1 MKHNKKIKMK
11 MKNEETNNNFEE
23 VLDEEKLDIIMLGKE
38 SKSKLRISDLLKSL
52 KNKII
57 LNNKNKK

>member
-1 MKHNKKIKMK
+1 

-52 KNKII
+52 KNKIKI
-57 LNNKNKK
+57 TKIKS